1 MSRAARG
8 PGAAGVSVRV
18 PATSANLGPGF
29 DACGLALGLYDD
41 LTVVTTDSGL
51 SIDVTGEDDGCRDET
66 HLIVRALRA
75 GLDALG
81 LAPLGLRLTCV
92 NRIPHGRGLGSSAA
106 AIVAGILAASALGE
120 GRLSTTDVFALACQI
135 EGHPD
140 NVAPALYGG
149 FTVAWYDDA
158 GCPQVVRTNPPDDL
172 RPVAFVPA
180 RRQATSAARAALP
193 LNVSHGDAAANAGR
207 AALLAM
213 AMSGALHRQTVH
225 PTETVHPE
233 RVGTEPG
240 DRQEQTVQP
249 DNSHFSGTRLGNNRL
264 GPVPWVDAL
273 LAATDDRLHQPYRLS
288 SMPETRDLL
297 SRLRAAGLAAV
308 LSGSGPT
315 VLVLAVGAEQADAA
329 RACGWDGFTVLD
341 LPVDRHGAQVEF
353 AAG

>member
-1 MSRAARG
+1 MNRAARG

-51 SIDVTGEDDGCRDET
+51 SIDVTGEDDGARDET
-66 HLIVRALRA
+66 HLIARAVRA

-81 LAPLGLRLTCV
+81 LAPPGLGLTCV

-106 AIVAGILAASALGE
+106 AIVAGLLAASALGE
-120 GRLSTTDVFALACQI
+120 GRLTAMDVFALACQI

-140 NVAPALYGG
+140 NVAPALFGG

-158 GCPQVVRTNPPDDL
+158 GHPQVVRTNPPDDL
-172 RPVAFVPA
+172 RPVAFIPV

-193 LNVSHGDAAANAGR
+193 VTVLHADAAANAGR

-213 AMSGALHRQTVH
+213 AMSGTLH
-225 PTETVHPE
+225 PETVYPE
-233 RVGTEPG
+233 TVGTEPG
-240 DRQEQTVQP
+240 NRQERTGQP
-249 DNSHFSGTRLGNNRL
+249 DYNYFPGARLGNDRS
-264 GPVPWVDAL
+264 GPAPWVDAL
-273 LAATDDRLHQPYRLS
+273 LAATDDRLHQPYRLP

-297 SRLRAAGLAAV
+297 SQLRAAGLAAV

-315 VLVLAVGAEQADAA
+315 VLALAVGAEQADVA
-329 RACGWDGFTVLD
+329 RACGGGGFTVLD
-341 LPVDRHGAQVEF
+341 LPVDRDGARVRLI
-353 AAG
+353 AG